1 MKIAI
6 WSDFVCPFC
15 YIGKRHMEE
24 ATKDMDDVTFEYH
37 SFQLDPTAPAKYDGS
52 IYEYFAES
60 KGMSPQQAENMLQQV
75 TNMANDAGLDYHY
88 ENVQHS
94 NTVKPHRLFQYAK
107 NQGKGNEFM
116 EVAKE
121 AYFIN
126 GKWLNDNHTLLELA
140 EKIGLDKEKAA
151 KVLESDKYLGEMQQD
166 IAVAQQI
173 GVQGVPF
180 FVIDGKYGLSG
191 AQPVDT
197 FRQVLKEIKEK
208 ESLYTHRS
216 K

>member
-1 MKIAI
+1 MKIDI

-15 YIGKRHMEE
+15 YIGKRHIEE
-24 ATKDMDDVTFEYH
+24 ATKDMDNVTFEYH
-37 SFQLDPTAPAKYDGS
+37 SYELDPTAPEKYDGS
-52 IYEYFAES
+52 IYEYFAEA
-60 KGMSPQQAENMLQQV
+60 KGMSTAQAENSMQQV
-75 TNMANDAGLDYHY
+75 TDMAKNAGLDYHY
-88 ENVQHS
+88 EKVQHG

-107 NQGKGNEFM
+107 TQDKGNEFM

-126 GKWLNDNHTLLELA
+126 GEWLNDNKTLLELA
-140 EKIGLDKEKAA
+140 EKIGLDKDKTADI
-151 KVLESDKYLGEMQQD
+151 LESDEYLGEMRED
-166 IAVAQQI
+166 VAIAQQI

-197 FRQVLKEIKEK
+197 FKQVIKEVQEK
-208 ESLYTHRS
+208 EA
-216 K
+216 